1 MENFDLKGVQKMSYR
16 YDVFL
21 SSPMSAFRK
30 DEDYKKDRDAML
42 RLKKYLENQKNFN
55 IYYAGEHISS
65 SISFENEL
73 VGHNDFEA
81 IENSRCFIM
90 FYPESIVSSVLVEA
104 GYALALKKPSVYF
117 VHNKEN
123 LPFLLREAHHNYP
136 NVQVFEYTDLEQVL
150 GIMSSDDFYIY

>member
-1 MENFDLKGVQKMSYR
+1 MPYK

-21 SSPMSAFRK
+21 SSPMSAFK
-30 DEDYKKDRDAML
+30 TDEDYKKDRDAML
-42 RLKKYLENQKNFN
+42 TLKKYLEKQKNVS

-73 VGHNDFEA
+73 VGNNDFEA

-117 VHNKEN
+117 VHNKEK
-123 LPFLLREAHHNYP
+123 LPFLLREAHHSYP
-136 NVQVFEYTDLEQVL
+136 NVQVFEYTNLEQIL
-150 GIMSSDDFYIY
+150 EMMSRSDFCI

>member
-1 MENFDLKGVQKMSYR
+1 MSYK

-21 SSPMSAFRK
+21 SSPMSAFTT

-42 RLKKYLENQKNFN
+42 TFKKYLEEEKNVS
-55 IYYAGEHISS
+55 IYYAGEYISS
-65 SISFENEL
+65 SALFENEL
-73 VGHNDFEA
+73 TGHKDFEA

-117 VHNKEN
+117 VHNKET
-123 LPFLLREAHHNYP
+123 LPFLLREAHHSYT
-136 NVQVFEYTDLEQVL
+136 NVQVFEYADLDQILEM
-150 GIMSSDDFYIY
+150 MSRNDFCI